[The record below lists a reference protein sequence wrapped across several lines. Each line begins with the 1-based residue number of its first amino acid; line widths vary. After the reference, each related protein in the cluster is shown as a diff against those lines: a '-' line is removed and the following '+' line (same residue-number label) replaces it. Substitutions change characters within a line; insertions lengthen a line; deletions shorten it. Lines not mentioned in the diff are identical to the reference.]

1 MKSVTKLEEFETICK
16 EHKYVVVEFGAE
28 WCVWC
33 KRLHPELAKIG
44 GYYEE
49 HDVYFVEVDVDVATE
64 IAEKYNVS
72 GIPHTFLFLDG
83 KEYVDVVGC
92 DPLKINVGIEALVN
106 GEPAP
111 VWDDDDD
118 DDADADDSDAD
129 DDTDDAD
136 ADDSDA
142 DDNTDDADADDSD
155 ADDDTDDAD
164 ADDSDADNNTDD
176 ADADDGDD
184 DTDDGS
190 DDADDD
196 TDDGDDGS
204 DDGDDDSGDDSDD
217 GDE

>member
-118 DDADADDSDAD
+118 TDDADADDSDADDSDADDDTDDADADDSDAD

-142 DDNTDDADADDSD
+142 DDSD
-155 ADDDTDDAD
+155 ADDD
-164 ADDSDADNNTDD
+164 TDD

-196 TDDGDDGS
+196 TDDGDDGDDGS